1 MYVQEHKFFKLIYGV
16 ITLNY
21 CKNKTYFKQE
31 SLLEILQNAKMNDS
45 KSMLYLINRTMS
57 KKTVFKEFYKTNLGE
72 FLPNQWLEMLMEFIN
87 TVGEN
92 KLLEEIKK
100 HVKPHCVWLKTQEEV
115 DEYSIQCLAS
125 GAYMYWEGFQDKRI
139 PTHKVFIFERSDLL

>member
-1 MYVQEHKFFKLIYGV
+1 MKVVSISDYAIKHRIGKSISTDVSYVTRKG
-16 ITLNY
+16 
-21 CKNKTYFKQE
+21 
-31 SLLEILQNAKMNDS
+31 
-45 KSMLYLINRTMS
+45 TMS

-72 FLPNQWLEMLMEFIN
+72 FLSNQWLEMLMEFIN